1 METILIEHH
10 WEIQSLDRP
19 QKPQILQR
27 TTQVNWIT
35 GKMVFEVTRLW
46 LYTITYSRKNK
57 HQSRHFIEEGLY
69 RYQG

>member
-57 HQSRHFIEEGLY
+57 HQSRCFIEEGLY